1 MHLEANRHLILI
13 RNKLLCM
20 CINVHTYIRM
30 INKMGGKEVGFSE
43 KRVALYW
50 MEQGFY
56 VEPHGIHTWD
66 DGTLLQIFS
75 SPER

>member
-13 RNKLLCM
+13 RNKLLYM
-20 CINVHTYIRM
+20 CINVHRYIRM

>member
-1 MHLEANRHLILI
+1 MYPEF
-13 RNKLLCM
+13 
-20 CINVHTYIRM
+20 YSDPD
-30 INKMGGKEVGFSE
+30 KEVGFSE

-56 VEPHGIHTWD
+56 VEPHGIHVWD